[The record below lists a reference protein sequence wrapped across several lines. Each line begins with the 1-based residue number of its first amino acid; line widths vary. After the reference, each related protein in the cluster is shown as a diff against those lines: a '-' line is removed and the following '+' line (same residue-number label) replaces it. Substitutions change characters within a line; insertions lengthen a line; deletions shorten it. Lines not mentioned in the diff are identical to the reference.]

1 LESSLGFA
9 EDLPALR
16 LAPVPLGKSLAHP
29 LYLSLQ
35 LFQVRFEFSG
45 PLLPIAEAPMEGV
58 GILPGSATAGTM
70 PATGMAAVT
79 AAGVPATVVTSMAS
93 AATAVVF

>member
-1 LESSLGFA
+1 M
-9 EDLPALR
+9 
-16 LAPVPLGKSLAHP
+16 PLGKSLAHP

-45 PLLPIAEAPMEGV
+45 PLLPIVEAPMEGV
-58 GILPGSATAGTM
+58 GILPCSATAM

-79 AAGVPATVVTSMAS
+79 RAGVPAPVVVTSMAS
-93 AATAVVF
+93 AATAAVF

>member
-1 LESSLGFA
+1 
-9 EDLPALR
+9 
-16 LAPVPLGKSLAHP
+16 VPLGKSLAHP

-45 PLLPIAEAPMEGV
+45 PFLPIVEAPMEGV
-58 GILPGSATAGTM
+58 RILPCSATAGTM

-79 AAGVPATVVTSMAS
+79 RAGVPATVVVTSMAS